1 MRSPLRG
8 KAARDGADW
17 DVCLEGLQARL
28 DGTAGPAGDRWK
40 ELYESYQQAFGAG
53 AASAALPG

>member
-1 MRSPLRG
+1 M
-8 KAARDGADW
+8 
-17 DVCLEGLQARL
+17 CLDGLQARL